1 MRGSR
6 LLVADDNKVNRL
18 LLCRSLQLMGHT
30 VASADDGRAALAALR
45 GGGVDLL
52 LLDLEMPE
60 LDGFALLA
68 QRAADPSLREV
79 PVIVTSSVEGI
90 AAVARCIELG
100 ADDFLHK
107 PVNPMLLK
115 ARVEASLERKHLRDR
130 ERELLAR
137 LAPEAAG
144 TAAGPGSAVG
154 RRVDATL
161 LVARLHGFDA
171 AGMALPA
178 QEALDLLGSW
188 TTLMLD
194 AVESGG
200 GVVLRLGGDAIGAAF
215 GAHVAASAAD
225 AAAAA
230 VQAAQE
236 MRELTAGLDAE
247 RSAVGEVAPLALGI
261 GIAGG
266 EVVAGYAATSRR
278 SAFVCIGAAVER
290 AEQLARLATTAT
302 AAVLMDDTTHG
313 AVGGRVATEPLA
325 PALLP
330 GSLKAVPI
338 HALKPA

>member
-1 MRGSR
+1 
-6 LLVADDNKVNRL
+6 
-18 LLCRSLQLMGHT
+18 
-30 VASADDGRAALAALR
+30 
-45 GGGVDLL
+45 
-52 LLDLEMPE
+52 MPRI
-60 LDGFALLA
+60 DGFGVLA

-79 PVIVTSSVEGI
+79 PVIVTSSVEGV

-144 TAAGPGSAVG
+144 TATAPGSAAG

-171 AGMALPA
+171 PDMALPA

-188 TTLMLD
+188 STLMLD
-194 AVESGG
+194 AVESRG
-200 GVVLRLGGDAIGAAF
+200 GVVLRLGGDAICAAF

-247 RSAVGEVAPLALGI
+247 RIAVGQAPLALGI

-278 SAFVCIGAAVER
+278 TAFVCIGAAVER

-302 AAVLMDDTTHG
+302 AAVLMDDTTHAG
-313 AVGGRVATEPLA
+313 LGGRVATEPLA

-338 HALKPA
+338 HALEPA